1 MEGNLCHSELGTI
14 HTIRV
19 TYHSGLHT
27 SLLSGYLPTN
37 AYFGSG
43 LVTSAVMSS
52 FIRSVTRKSPLFSVV
67 NRSQLSITFG
77 GRSLSAVNHSRL
89 SIMLDRQSLSAV
101 NHSAVNHSQPSITR
115 LSIIF
120 LAVKSL
126 SAVNCSRLSITPSW
140 HKLIDTSW
148 LITVLLSVMVSG
160 RNDHSYFHK

>member
-1 MEGNLCHSELGTI
+1 MPLGAGYYS
-14 HTIRV
+14 RDQGYLPFRF
-19 TYHSGLHT
+19 TYQ

-101 NHSAVNHSQPSITR
+101 NHSAVDHYQPSITR

-120 LAVKSL
+120 LAVSHSQPSIALGCQSL
-126 SAVNCSRLSITPSW
+126 PA
-140 HKLIDTSW
+140 DTSW
-148 LITVLLSVMVSG
+148 LTQA
-160 RNDHSYFHK
+160 DW